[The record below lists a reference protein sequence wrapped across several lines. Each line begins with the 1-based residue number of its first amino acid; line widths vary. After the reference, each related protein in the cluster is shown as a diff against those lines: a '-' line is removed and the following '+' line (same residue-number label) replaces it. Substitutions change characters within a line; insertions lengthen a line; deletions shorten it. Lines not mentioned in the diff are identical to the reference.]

1 VLRRFFAHRSVE
13 LLLSG
18 LVGVLKQQDSNSS
31 DVIPGLELPAVKTN
45 LLVSIEAIC
54 GMRFRSSLAVQGSG
68 SHKKMSQP
76 GMAETFPG
84 GQSG

>member
-31 DVIPGLELPAVKTN
+31 DVIPGLELPAVKN
-45 LLVSIEAIC
+45 KSPCFDRSHLREAIPIIVSC
-54 GMRFRSSLAVQGSG
+54 SG
-68 SHKKMSQP
+68 LRLSQKNVP
-76 GMAETFPG
+76 AGHG
-84 GQSG
+84 